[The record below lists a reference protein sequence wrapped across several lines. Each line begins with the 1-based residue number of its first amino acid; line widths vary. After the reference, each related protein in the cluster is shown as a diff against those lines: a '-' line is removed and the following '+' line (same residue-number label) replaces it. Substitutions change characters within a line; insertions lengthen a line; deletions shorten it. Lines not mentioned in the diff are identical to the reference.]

1 MDTTQT
7 HRAQKH
13 ERTLKRRAARARRSR
28 WLGKLLFSLTGMGLL
43 LVFRLNP
50 ELPEKVAI
58 FIHDMQTWE
67 SAPAAPP
74 DQTQAQVRFMPA
86 DKVPV
91 RRGGIS
97 TGSMN

>member
-1 MDTTQT
+1 MAVAQPD
-7 HRAQKH
+7 RAQKH
-13 ERTLKRRAARARRSR
+13 QRTLKRRAARTRRSK
-28 WLGKLLFSLTGMGLL
+28 WLGKLLFSLTGMGIL
-43 LVFRLNP
+43 LVFRLTP

-58 FIHDMQTWE
+58 FIHDMQKGK

-97 TGSMN
+97 TDPLN